1 MNKNSYYIISIYI
14 NILSDI
20 IVLKYLEGRLYY
32 TVLNCYNFTTATPAR
47 INKKKNA
54 KHSTNSIL
62 NSFCERT
69 TTQKKR
75 RNFCLEILIW
85 KKS

>member
-32 TVLNCYNFTTATPAR
+32 TVLNCYNFTTATPTR
-47 INKKKNA
+47 INKKNA